1 MILYHITPHRK
12 VKSIL
17 RGGLV
22 PPTYLSN
29 KRDLNKWVL
38 SALIHFYNSGRGGS
52 LSILEVTV
60 PNNWFYDGSQIYKRS
75 ADIAP
80 EYIVGER
87 IHQSRVKLLQI
98 LPVRETVNRGIK
110 ERWLMQVLRSGKEVR
125 PKWKSRKRKQF
136 ARFS

>member
-38 SALIHFYNSGRGGS
+38 SRLIDVKDF
-52 LSILEVTV
+52 